1 MTTLP
6 PAEHSARRLW
16 TSVGTLA
23 LAETVSWGVL
33 FYSFG
38 VLLPA
43 MEEDLGVSRTWL
55 TTIFSGTL
63 LVASFTAPIA
73 GRLIDR
79 RGARPAMTLG
89 AVAASVLVALWPHV
103 GSITTFALV
112 WLGIG
117 VTHAFVLYEPAFIA
131 VTRWFTHVKTRSR
144 ALMTITLVAG
154 LASTVF
160 FPLTGALVE
169 ARGWRETATFLAIIL
184 AVVTIPIHFALPSV
198 GAAAIRERHKTQL
211 VSPPGFG
218 WLIITFVL
226 QGFLYA
232 TLVVHAVPIIAEA
245 GRTTAR
251 AAALAGTFGIFQ
263 VLGRLFVST
272 WWERTPPPW
281 RVPTLILGQTLS
293 VSALF
298 FAANDAAVWAFVVL
312 FGVSNGLLTLA
323 RPLVVAEWNGTANF
337 GAASGR
343 VAGWSQ
349 GARSIGPA
357 LASALHGINDSYR
370 TVLIAL
376 SVFGLAAILA
386 SLRADALRA
395 RGSSGVTVS
404 EAS

>member
-1 MTTLP
+1 MLQMTTSL

-23 LAETVSWGVL
+23 IAETVSWGIL

-43 MEEDLGVSRTWL
+43 MEMDLGVSRTWL

-63 LVASFTAPIA
+63 LVASFMAPIA
-73 GRLIDR
+73 GRMIDR
-79 RGARPAMTLG
+79 WGARPAMTLG
-89 AVAASVLVALWPHV
+89 AVSASVLVALWPHV

-131 VTRWFTHVKTRSR
+131 VTSWFSDVKTRSR
-144 ALMTITLVAG
+144 ALMTITLLAG

-169 ARGWRETATFLAIIL
+169 ARGWRGAATLLAIIL
-184 AVVTIPIHFALPSV
+184 AVVTIPIHFALPSTA
-198 GAAAIRERHKTQL
+198 AAAIKERRKTRL
-211 VSPPGFG
+211 ASPPGFG
-218 WLIITFVL
+218 WVIITFVL
-226 QGFLYA
+226 QGFIYA
-232 TLVVHAVPIIAEA
+232 TLVVHAVPMIAEA

-251 AAALAGTFGIFQ
+251 AATLAGTFGIFQ
-263 VLGRLFVST
+263 VMGRLFVST
-272 WWERTPPPW
+272 WWERTPPHW
-281 RVPTLILGQTLS
+281 RVPTLLLGQTLS
-293 VSALF
+293 VGALL
-298 FAANDAAVWAFVVL
+298 FATSDVAVWAFVVL

-343 VAGWSQ
+343 LAGWSQ
-349 GARSIGPA
+349 GARSTGPA

-376 SVFGLAAILA
+376 GIFGLSAILA
-386 SLRADALRA
+386 SLHADALRT
-395 RGSSGVTVS
+395 RGG
-404 EAS
+404 